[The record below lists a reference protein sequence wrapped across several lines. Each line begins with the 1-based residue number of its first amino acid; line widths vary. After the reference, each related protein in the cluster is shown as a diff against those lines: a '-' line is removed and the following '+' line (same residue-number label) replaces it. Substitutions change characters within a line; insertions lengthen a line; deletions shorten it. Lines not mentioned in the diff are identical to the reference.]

1 VLSTLSQRLVRSV
14 AQLSDGDNFLG
25 QPELVERAA
34 AESARLF
41 QSTAK
46 ALPSEH
52 DARAASLAL
61 LQQKSLTDRQIDMV
75 AGVLCDPVAEYN
87 EALPVGQ
94 EPFKGLL
101 QSYRALARAG
111 DLPRLT
117 WYALLS
123 SYFKFN
129 PNGAKQTE
137 VTGWEGLRSFLQETW
152 PLIDRQS
159 QQAVVPE
166 WMVVLR
172 SDPELIG
179 ERAAQ
184 RYAADCLRGNEEAT
198 HKLAT
203 DLAIPQ
209 SSWFWHLLVLA
220 AVEQAIRTSDEQF
233 KRLIPRLISLIQ
245 GRPVYRDEALIS
257 MLTRYHSC
265 REKPAHQ
272 DLRDYVVRKDVWRN
286 PKLKA
291 AGMATTWNRVSDDV
305 WRMVLS
311 WINEINLREFFEI
324 LASRHHADEGRLEF
338 WTKYL
343 NQISWTRLIFGS
355 ETMSLAR
362 RNRHVSELIAREEGS
377 YAQLTAGSRDSDA
390 FIMQIGEYVIV
401 EFSVTGNAA
410 YVYSSDTLKFNRN
423 AKTYEGNTND
433 LKYGFN
439 GGAMARIVHKAP
451 WEQEAASTLRHLGI
465 YPDSANQAP
474 RGPSAPFVARPTTQ
488 STARANPEPPTGTRS
503 QESQAP
509 AQSSN
514 SSSSGGKTYLAE
526 PPPGASFKMAV
537 LAEMIKRVD
546 GAFID
551 DKRKADGTGG
561 RLWVENPK
569 QNFQL
574 ERMLKLWGFV
584 WAASRGAYYFPERR

>member
-1 VLSTLSQRLVRSV
+1 MLSTLSKRLTRSV
-14 AQLSDGDNFLG
+14 AQLSDGAAFLG
-25 QPELVERAA
+25 RPELVEKAA
-34 AESARLF
+34 AESAQLF
-41 QSTAK
+41 QSATK
-46 ALPSEH
+46 ALPSKH
-52 DARAASLAL
+52 DAHAAALAL
-61 LQQKSLTDRQIDMV
+61 LQQKRLTDRQIDLV

-94 EPFKGLL
+94 EPFKRLL
-101 QSYRALARAG
+101 QSYRALAQAD

-123 SYFKFN
+123 SYFKFD
-129 PNGAKQTE
+129 PNGAKPTE

-166 WMVVLR
+166 WMLVLR
-172 SDPELIG
+172 GDPELLG

-184 RYAADCLRGNEEAT
+184 RYALDCLRGNEEPT
-198 HKLAT
+198 RKLAT

-220 AVEQAIRTSDEQF
+220 AVEQAVRTSDEQF
-233 KRLIPRLISLIQ
+233 KRLISRLISLIQ
-245 GRPVYRDEALIS
+245 SRPVHRDEALIAL
-257 MLTRYHSC
+257 LTRYHSC
-265 REKPAHQ
+265 REKPAHPE
-272 DLRDYVVRKDVWRN
+272 LRDFVVRKDVWRN

-305 WRMVLS
+305 WQMVLS

-324 LASRHHADEGRLEF
+324 LASRHHADEGRLDF

-362 RNRHVSELIAREEGS
+362 RNRHVSELIAREEGA
-377 YAQLTAGSRDSDA
+377 YAKLTAGPRDSDA

-410 YVYSSDTLKFNRN
+410 YVYSSETLKFNRN
-423 AKTYEGNTND
+423 AKTYEGNTDD

-439 GGAMARIVHKAP
+439 EGAKARIVHKAP
-451 WEQEAASTLRHLGI
+451 WEQEAAATLRRLGI

-474 RGPSAPFVARPTTQ
+474 RGPSAPFMARPTMQ
-488 STARANPEPPTGTRS
+488 SATRVNPEPPASART
-503 QESQAP
+503 QADP
-509 AQSSN
+509 APTQTSNPSN
-514 SSSSGGKTYLAE
+514 SGSKAYLAE
-526 PPPGASFKMAV
+526 APQGASFKMAV
-537 LAEMIKRVD
+537 LAEMIRRVD

-551 DKRKADGTGG
+551 DRRKTDGTGG

-584 WAASRGAYYFPERR
+584 WAASRGAYYFPEMR